1 MESTRLENHL
11 TQTTLSNG
19 LKVLLKEIHTAP
31 IISSWLWYRVGSRD
45 EVQGRTGISH
55 WVEHMQFKGTPQFPS
70 NVLDKT
76 ISREGGSWNASTSLD
91 STRYYETMPADKI
104 DLALRLEADRMI
116 NSQFAPDDVASERT
130 VIISEREGSEN
141 EPFFLLGEAVQQA
154 SFRIHPYHHEII
166 GDIADLQSMTRDD
179 LYDHYRKFYVPNNA
193 VMVVAGDFE
202 TGPMLARIR
211 ELFEP
216 IPAGSAPTRLARE
229 EPLQK
234 GEIRLSVEGPGETTY
249 TQVAYRFPSASH
261 PDFFPLTVL
270 DSLLAGPSGLSNKTS
285 RLYRALVDKEYAVD
299 VSGGA
304 EATIDPFIYR
314 ISLIIHPKRRV
325 EQALAVLDNEINRIR
340 DNLVLKEEIARAI
353 KQARAVFAYRIEN
366 ITNQAFWLGYAEMF
380 ANYGWF
386 QTYLDKLSA
395 VTAKDIQR
403 VANEYF
409 KPQHRVVGTYIPLG

>member
-1 MESTRLENHL
+1 LTENHL
-11 TQTTLSNG
+11 TQTILSNG

-70 NVLDKT
+70 NVLDKA
-76 ISREGGSWNASTSLD
+76 ISREGGTWNASTSLD

-104 DLALRLEADRMI
+104 DLAFRLEADRMT
-116 NSQFAPDDVASERT
+116 NSQFDPNEVASERT

-141 EPFFLLGEAVQQA
+141 EPLFLLSEAIQQA
-154 SFRIHPYHHEII
+154 AFRVHSYHHEVI
-166 GDIADLQSMTRDD
+166 GDMADLRAITRDD
-179 LYDHYRKFYVPNNA
+179 LYDHYRRFYVPNNA
-193 VMVVAGDFE
+193 VMVVTGDFD
-202 TGPMLARIR
+202 TPSTLARIR

-216 IPAGSAPTRLARE
+216 ISTGSDPTRLARE
-229 EPLQK
+229 EPPQK

-249 TQVAYRFPSASH
+249 IQVAYRFPSASH

-285 RLYRALVDKEYAVD
+285 RLYRAMVDKEYAVD
-299 VSGGA
+299 VSGGT
-304 EATIDPFIYR
+304 EFTIDPFIYR
-314 ISLIIHPKRRV
+314 ISLIIHPRRRP
-325 EQALAVLDNEINRIR
+325 EQALAVLDMEIKHIQ
-340 DNLVLKEEIARAI
+340 DKLVLDEEIARAI

-366 ITNQAFWLGYAEMF
+366 ITNQAFWLGYAEIF
-380 ANYGWF
+380 ANYEWF
-386 QTYLDKLSA
+386 QTYLDKLAS

-409 KPQHRVVGTYIPLG
+409 KPQNRVVGTYVPLDRNA

>member
-1 MESTRLENHL
+1 LENHL

-202 TGPMLARIR
+202 TGPLLTRIR

-304 EATIDPFIYR
+304 ETTIDPFIYR

-325 EQALAVLDNEINRIR
+325 EQALAVLDNEIDRIR
-340 DNLVLKEEIARAI
+340 DNLVLKEEIVRAI